1 MCPGA
6 PAPGNTKEAKLDPGT
21 VRDNRTGVELLTFK
35 ESFIF
40 YDAQPYINTSGI
52 SGN

>member
-1 MCPGA
+1 MRLGPGV
-6 PAPGNTKEAKLDPGT
+6 
-21 VRDNRTGVELLTFK
+21 VRNNRTRAELLTFK

>member
-1 MCPGA
+1 M
-6 PAPGNTKEAKLDPGT
+6 
-21 VRDNRTGVELLTFK
+21 VRDDRTGVELLTFK